1 MSIQRCRTG
10 WIRWMDPMAL
20 KLDRPPAIP
29 FRLRAG
35 CDASNIRRLLH
46 RHPES
51 RNQTVHFPES
61 DCADS
66 GIRLCVSE
74 IRPCVFGIRLC
85 GFRNYGAEAV
95 DTGGKWGTTCW
106 SHTSLP
112 ALGHK
117 SCVVAA
123 LIAHR
128 KMCSGFRLPSH
139 IGSHSAQAKIGPFFE
154 PEYRSTGSP

>member
-1 MSIQRCRTG
+1 MWDAHVLYYSHASAGGARS
-10 WIRWMDPMAL
+10 AL
-20 KLDRPPAIP
+20 
-29 FRLRAG
+29 LRVG
-35 CDASNIRRLLH
+35 VCGVLH
-46 RHPES
+46 IVY
-51 RNQTVHFPES
+51 TVQQ
-61 DCADS
+61 
-66 GIRLCVSE
+66 
-74 IRPCVFGIRLC
+74 
-85 GFRNYGAEAV
+85 YGAEAV

>member
-66 GIRLCVSE
+66 GIRLC
-74 IRPCVFGIRLC
+74 I
-85 GFRNYGAEAV
+85 FRNQTVRIPESDCAFPKSDLVFLELDCADSGITGPRRLIRAEN
-95 DTGGKWGTTCW
+95 GGPLAGRTLRRRPSVTR
-106 SHTSLP
+106 
-112 ALGHK
+112 
-117 SCVVAA
+117 AA
-123 LIAHR
+123 L
-128 KMCSGFRLPSH
+128 
-139 IGSHSAQAKIGPFFE
+139 
-154 PEYRSTGSP
+154 